1 MASPMRI
8 MLEENLSTTSFIQDA
23 KPPPGL
29 VGSSNHLAPE
39 RPMEL
44 VDLRRISVQTRVS
57 VVPMASTSIHDIQP
71 TPKGKRGLTFWL
83 VFASNL
89 LVEMLSALDLTAV
102 STALPTIVQ
111 RLNGND
117 FIWAGGAYTI
127 ASTAVLPLVGGL
139 VSGFGRKYV
148 LIVFVTFFAVGSVI
162 CGAAQNM
169 TMLIAGRAIQ
179 GIGSGGS
186 LSVTEIIFADMVP
199 LPERGKFQGIAA
211 AVWALACAIGP
222 PIGGALA
229 GSGAWR
235 WLFYMN
241 IPLCALAT
249 AAILFCLPNIVPKG
263 SARKKI
269 AEMDWIGNAVI
280 VTSTILVFL
289 GLTWGGLRFPWISA
303 EVLITLILGVIG
315 ITVFF
320 VIEKVWLHGQTVP
333 EFFFTNRT
341 TLSGYLG
348 TFFHGVVSLTAVYYL
363 PIYLQASKEASAL
376 KSGIEMFGLSFTIPI
391 FAIVAGVSV
400 EIIHIY
406 RPQNYV
412 GWLFS
417 IVGFVLLSLLNEKSS
432 AATYIGF
439 QIPLGVGLGI
449 LWISTQ
455 FPILAPLP
463 VSNSAYALAFFVFV
477 RNFAQSWGIVV
488 GGAILQNV
496 LTEKLPKSLTD
507 TLPKDQEYAYQLI
520 PTIPSMLE
528 PQKSEVR
535 AAFADGTKLIWQVMI
550 GLSVAG
556 LLTCLLMREE
566 EMKTE
571 MDETWAV
578 VDKAKKV
585 SDDDEEHA

>member
-1 MASPMRI
+1 MNISGNNAVHI
-8 MLEENLSTTSFIQDA
+8 HGHGHGE
-23 KPPPGL
+23 G
-29 VGSSNHLAPE
+29 PE
-39 RPMEL
+39 
-44 VDLRRISVQTRVS
+44 
-57 VVPMASTSIHDIQP
+57 P
-71 TPKGKRGLTFWL
+71 TPKGKRGWRFWM
-83 VFASNL
+83 VFASTL

-102 STALPTIVQ
+102 STALPTIVE
-111 RLNGND
+111 RLHGND

-148 LIVFVTFFAVGSVI
+148 LVAFVAFFAVGSVL
-162 CGAAQNM
+162 CGAAQNL
-169 TMLIAGRAIQ
+169 TMLIAGRAVQ
-179 GIGSGGS
+179 GLGSGGS

-241 IPLCALAT
+241 LPLGGAAT
-249 AAILFCLPNIVPKG
+249 IAILFFLPNVIPSG
-263 SARKKI
+263 SVKKKL

-280 VTSTILVFL
+280 ITSTILVFL

-303 EVLITLILGVIG
+303 PVLVTIILGVIG
-315 ITVFF
+315 IAAFLVL
-320 VIEKVWLHGQTVP
+320 EKFWLHGQTVP
-333 EFFFTNRT
+333 DFFFTNRT

-348 TFFHGVVSLTAVYYL
+348 TFFHGVVSLTAIYYL

-376 KSGIEMFGLSFTIPI
+376 RSGIEMFGLSFSIPI
-391 FAIVAGVSV
+391 FAIIAGISV
-400 EIIHIY
+400 EVFRFY
-406 RPQNYV
+406 RPQNYI
-412 GWLFS
+412 GWLFT
-417 IVGFVLLSLLNEKSS
+417 IVGFVLISLLKSNSS
-432 AATYIGF
+432 AAEYIGF
-439 QIPLGVGLGI
+439 QIPLGIGLGI
-449 LWISTQ
+449 LWIGTQ

-463 VSNSAYALAFFVFV
+463 FSNSAYALAFFIFI

-496 LTEKLPKSLTD
+496 LEEKLPSSLKD
-507 TLPKDQEYAYQLI
+507 TLPKGQEFAYQLI
-520 PTIPSMLE
+520 PQIPSMTE
-528 PQKSEVR
+528 PQKTGVR
-535 AAFADGTKLIWQVMI
+535 DAFASGTQVIWRVMI

-566 EMKTE
+566 ELKTD
-571 MDETWAV
+571 MDDTWAV

-585 SDDDEEHA
+585 EESDA

>member
-1 MASPMRI
+1 
-8 MLEENLSTTSFIQDA
+8 
-23 KPPPGL
+23 
-29 VGSSNHLAPE
+29 
-39 RPMEL
+39 MEL

-57 VVPMASTSIHDIQP
+57 VPVAGSSVHEAIQP
-71 TPKGKRGLTFWL
+71 TPKGKRGFTFWA

-111 RLNGND
+111 RLHGND

-148 LIVFVTFFAVGSVI
+148 LLSFVAFFAVGSLL
-162 CGAAQNM
+162 CGAAKNL
-169 TMLIAGRAIQ
+169 TMLIVGRAVQ

-186 LSVTEIIFADMVP
+186 LSVTEIIFADMVT

-241 IPLCALAT
+241 LPLCALAT
-249 AAILFCLPNIVPKG
+249 CAIIFCLPNIVPSG
-263 SARKKI
+263 SARKKF
-269 AEMDWIGNAVI
+269 AEMDWIGNGI
-280 VTSTILVFL
+280 IITSTVLVFL
-289 GLTWGGLRFPWISA
+289 GLTWGGLRFPWLSA
-303 EVLITLILGVIG
+303 QVLVPLILGAIG
-315 ITVFF
+315 IVVFF
-320 VIEKVWLHGQTVP
+320 VVEKIWLHGQTVP
-333 EFFFTNRT
+333 DFFFTDRT
-341 TLSGYLG
+341 VLSGYLG
-348 TFFHGVVSLTAVYYL
+348 TFFHGIVSLTVIYYL

-376 KSGIEMFGLSFTIPI
+376 RSGIEMFGLSFSIPI
-391 FAIVAGVSV
+391 FGILTGVSV
-400 EIIHIY
+400 EIIHRY

-412 GWLFS
+412 GWVFTLL
-417 IVGFVLLSLLNEKSS
+417 GFVLLSLMDAKSGPG
-432 AATYIGF
+432 AYIGF
-439 QIPLGVGLGI
+439 QVPLGLGLGS
-449 LWISTQ
+449 LWIATQ

-463 VSNSAYALAFFVFV
+463 FSNSAYALAFFVFV

-507 TLPKDQEYAYQLI
+507 TLPKGQEYAYQI
-520 PTIPSMLE
+520 VPTIPSMPE
-528 PQKSEVR
+528 PQRTQVR
-535 AAFADGTKLIWQVMI
+535 NAFADGTRLIWFVMI
-550 GLSVAG
+550 GLSAAG
-556 LLTCLLMREE
+556 LLSCLMMREE
-566 EMKTE
+566 EMKTDI
-571 MDETWAV
+571 DETWAV
-578 VDKAKKV
+578 VDKSKKAP
-585 SDDDEEHA
+585 DEEHDHA

>member
-1 MASPMRI
+1 
-8 MLEENLSTTSFIQDA
+8 
-23 KPPPGL
+23 
-29 VGSSNHLAPE
+29 
-39 RPMEL
+39 MEL

-57 VVPMASTSIHDIQP
+57 VPIAGSVHSHGSGDIEP

-102 STALPTIVQ
+102 STALPTIVE
-111 RLNGND
+111 RLHGSD

-148 LIVFVTFFAVGSVI
+148 LIAFVAFFAVGSVL
-162 CGAAQNM
+162 CGAAQSL
-169 TMLIAGRAIQ
+169 TMLIVGRAIQ

-222 PIGGALA
+222 PIGGVLA

-241 IPLCALAT
+241 LPLCGLAT
-249 AAILFCLPNIVPKG
+249 GAILFCLPNIVPSG
-263 SARKKI
+263 SARRKI
-269 AEMDWIGNAVI
+269 AEMDWIGNGII

-303 EVLITLILGVIG
+303 QVLVPLILGAIG
-315 ITVFF
+315 IVVFF
-320 VIEKVWLHGQTVP
+320 VLERFWLHGQTVP

-363 PIYLQASKEASAL
+363 PIYLQASKEASPIR
-376 KSGIEMFGLSFTIPI
+376 SGIEMFGLSFTIPI

-412 GWLFS
+412 GWLFT
-417 IVGFVLLSLLNEKSS
+417 IVGFVLLSLMNAKSG
-432 AATYIGF
+432 AAEYIGF
-439 QIPLGVGLGI
+439 QIPLGIGLGI

-496 LTEKLPKSLTD
+496 LTQKLPHSLTD

-520 PTIPSMLE
+520 PEIRHMHD
-528 PQKSEVR
+528 PQKLDVR
-535 AAFADGTKLIWQVMI
+535 NAFADGTRLIWQVMV

-556 LLTCLLMREE
+556 LLTCFLMREE

-578 VDKAKKV
+578 VEKAKKST
-585 SDDDEEHA
+585 SDEDDSA

>member
-1 MASPMRI
+1 MPVVAPSRSP
-8 MLEENLSTTSFIQDA
+8 
-23 KPPPGL
+23 
-29 VGSSNHLAPE
+29 
-39 RPMEL
+39 RPQSHHSGIE
-44 VDLRRISVQTRVS
+44 
-57 VVPMASTSIHDIQP
+57 P
-71 TPKGKRGLTFWL
+71 TPKGKRGYQFWM
-83 VFASNL
+83 VFASTL

-102 STALPTIVQ
+102 STALPTIVE
-111 RLNGND
+111 RLHGDD

-127 ASTAVLPLVGGL
+127 ASTAVLPIVGGL

-148 LIVFVTFFAVGSVI
+148 LLVFVLFFAVGSVL
-162 CGAAQNM
+162 CGAASNL
-169 TMLIAGRAIQ
+169 TMLIVGRAIQ

-241 IPLCALAT
+241 LPLCGLAT
-249 AAILFCLPNIVPKG
+249 IAICLYLRNHIPAG
-263 SARKKI
+263 SLKKKLT
-269 AEMDWIGNAVI
+269 EMDWIGNGI
-280 VTSTILVFL
+280 IIISTILVFL
-289 GLTWGGLRFPWISA
+289 GLTWGGLKFPWISA
-303 EVLITLILGVIG
+303 QVLVPVILGAIG
-315 ITVFF
+315 IVVFF
-320 VIEKVWLHGQTVP
+320 VAEKIWLHGQTVP

-376 KSGIEMFGLSFTIPI
+376 RSGIEMFGLSFTIPI
-391 FAIVAGVSV
+391 FAIIAGVSV
-400 EIIHIY
+400 EIINVY
-406 RPQNYV
+406 RPQNYI
-412 GWLFS
+412 GWVFS
-417 IVGFVLLSLLNEKSS
+417 IVGFVLLSLLGPKSS
-432 AATYIGF
+432 AAKYIGF
-439 QIPLGVGLGI
+439 QIPLGIGLGI
-449 LWISTQ
+449 NWISTQ

-463 VSNSAYALAFFVFV
+463 FSNSAYALAFFIFV

-496 LTEKLPKSLTD
+496 LEEKLPKSLTD
-507 TLPKDQEYAYQLI
+507 TLPKGQEYAYQLI
-520 PTIPSMLE
+520 PTIKHMVE
-528 PQKSEVR
+528 PQRTEVR
-535 AAFADGTKLIWQVMI
+535 SAFSDGTKLIWQVMI
-550 GLSVAG
+550 GLSAAG

-566 EMKTE
+566 ELKTD

-578 VDKAKKV
+578 VELKTKKV
-585 SDDDEEHA
+585 EEHDDHV